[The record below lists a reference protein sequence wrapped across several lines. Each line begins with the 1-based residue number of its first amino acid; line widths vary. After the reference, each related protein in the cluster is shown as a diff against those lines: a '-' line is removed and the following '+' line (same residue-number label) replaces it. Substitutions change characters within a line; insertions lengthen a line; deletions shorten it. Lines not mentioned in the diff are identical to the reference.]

1 MSDLEDDFIGVFN
14 KESKRP
20 KGRARRALESR
31 SVVSPAMRRQMRS
44 QETKNTQMN
53 LKVTESFKARVTRY
67 AMAHGM
73 SVVETMELAFDTL
86 AGSSGE

>member
-1 MSDLEDDFIGVFN
+1 MDDIDQEFMAFFG

-44 QETKNTQMN
+44 QETKNTQLN

-67 AMAHGM
+67 AMAHGL
-73 SVVETMELAFDTL
+73 SVVETMEMSFEKL
-86 AGSSGE
+86 AGAEAE